1 MASGTR
7 YSLAQFIFNI
17 GDEATEIL
25 CDGFKT
31 TRKQDVEKLTSTGS
45 HNAYAVTFG
54 KEEYDWD
61 VDDIDPEFR
70 KYFEAVLD
78 LQKTLPETLP
88 YIATYDYVEG
98 TGDLVE
104 DDVYYGV
111 WVEEI
116 SKDKA
121 NQPFSVKGGALRKQS
136 ND

>member
-1 MASGTR
+1 MPTETR
-7 YSLAQFIFNI
+7 YSLAQFTFN
-17 GDEATEIL
+17 GEEII

-31 TRKQDVEKLTSTGS
+31 TRKQDVEKLTCTNS

-61 VDDIDPEFR
+61 LDDIDPQYRQF
-70 KYFEAVLD
+70 FENILD
-78 LQKTLPETLP
+78 TQKTLPDELA
-88 YIATYDYVEG
+88 YIATYDFVEG
-98 TGDLVE
+98 TGDIVE

-121 NQPFSVKGGALRKQS
+121 NQPFSVKGGALRKQ
-136 ND
+136 

>member
-1 MASGTR
+1 MATETR

-17 GDEATEIL
+17 DNEATEIL

-31 TRKQDVEKLTSTGS
+31 TRKQDITKHTATNS
-45 HNAYAVTFG
+45 HNAYAVSFG
-54 KEEYDWD
+54 QEEYDWD
-61 VDDIDPEFR
+61 CDDIDPEYR
-70 KYFEAVLD
+70 KYFEQVLD

-116 SKDKA
+116 SKEKA
-121 NQPFSVKGGALRKQS
+121 NKPFSVKGGALRKQS

>member
-1 MASGTR
+1 MPTETR
-7 YSLAQFIFNI
+7 YSLAQFTFN
-17 GDEATEIL
+17 GEEII

-31 TRKQDVEKLTSTGS
+31 TRKQDVEKHTCTNS
-45 HNAYAVTFG
+45 HNAYAVSFG

-61 VDDIDPEFR
+61 MDDIDPQYR
-70 KYFEAVLD
+70 KFFEDILD
-78 LQKTLPETLP
+78 MQKALPDELP

-116 SKDKA
+116 SKEKA
-121 NQPFSVKGGALRKQS
+121 NQPFSVKGGALRKQ
-136 ND
+136 